1 MQTPNQYGEDAHV
14 TAKQVPAKSPGFRKP
29 ALLMCIPKLYEV
41 SYVINPWMKGNLGNS
56 SRLRALRQ
64 WEDLY
69 EALSGLADIYLVE
82 PVAGSPDMVFTAN
95 AGLARDGVVA
105 ISSFYHPERQGEEPH
120 FRHWFRE
127 AGYAVADLPRETPF
141 EGEGDALFSTD
152 GAVLWAGYG
161 SRTFEASHVAL
172 RGLWDVEVVGLHLTD
187 PRFYHLDTCFAPLE
201 DGSLLYYPAAFDE
214 ASLRKI
220 EAVYSAE
227 KRIVVGEEDA
237 LAFACNAVNLGNTI
251 VLNCVSA
258 ELELELRGR
267 GFDVIQ
273 VQLDEFLKA
282 GGAAKCLVM
291 KLTPGM
297 HEKAAMDDVAIDG
310 SGVEAKL
317 IALED
322 QYGAHNYHPLDVVI
336 ERALGAWVTD
346 VNGRRYLD
354 FLAAYS
360 AVNQGHCH
368 PAILAAMV
376 EQAQKVTLTSRA
388 FRNDQLPLLLK
399 ELHELTGFEMVLP
412 MNSGAEAVETAL
424 KAARKWGE
432 MVKGIEVNRT
442 EIIVCANNF
451 HGRTISIVG
460 FSSDAQYRAGFG
472 PFPVG
477 FKHVAFG
484 DAEAL
489 RRAITPETAAFLVEP
504 IQGEAGVIVPR
515 YGYLRAVAKICREN
529 NVLLIADEIQSGLGR
544 TGKLFAYMHEGIT
557 PDVVIAG
564 KALSGGFYPVS
575 VVMSSREVLGVFRPG
590 DHGSTFGGNPLACA
604 VARAALR
611 VIVDERLA
619 ERSAELGAYALTR
632 LQTMRS
638 DRVREVRGRGLW
650 LAIELNVPARP
661 ICEALRDRG
670 VLCKE
675 THETVI
681 RIAPPLVISREDLD
695 WGLTQIEGVLSG
707 DSERRTEER
716 VFRSEEDAF
725 SRVA

>member
-1 MQTPNQYGEDAHV
+1 
-14 TAKQVPAKSPGFRKP
+14 
-29 ALLMCIPKLYEV
+29 MCVPKLYEV
-41 SYVINPWMKGNLGNS
+41 SYVINPWMKDNLGNS
-56 SRLRALRQ
+56 SRRRALQQ

-69 EALSGLADIYLVE
+69 EVLSGLTDIHLVE
-82 PVAGSPDMVFTAN
+82 PIAGSPDMVFTAN

-120 FRHWFRE
+120 FREWFHK
-127 AGYAVADLPRETPF
+127 AGYAVVDLPRETPF
-141 EGEGDALFSTD
+141 EGEGDALFSAD
-152 GAVLWAGYG
+152 GSILWAGHG
-161 SRTFEASHVAL
+161 TRTLEASHVAL
-172 RGLWDVEVVGLHLTD
+172 RRLWDVEVVSLRLMD

-201 DGSLLYYPAAFDE
+201 DGSLLYYPPAFDE
-214 ASLRKI
+214 ESLKKI
-220 EAVYSAE
+220 EAVYTAE
-227 KRIVVGEEDA
+227 KRIAVGEEDA
-237 LAFACNAVNLGNTI
+237 LAFACNAVNLGKTI
-251 VLNCVSA
+251 VLNCISA
-258 ELELELRGR
+258 DLKQELRER
-267 GFDVIQ
+267 GFEVIQ
-273 VQLDEFLKA
+273 VRLDEFLKA

-291 KLTPGM
+291 KLTPEI
-297 HEKAAMDDVAIDG
+297 HAKSEARDAAVQG
-310 SGVEAKL
+310 GGVETKL
-317 IALED
+317 IAMEEE
-322 QYGAHNYHPLDVVI
+322 YGAHNYHPLDVVI
-336 ERALGAWVTD
+336 DRAQGAWVTD

-368 PAILAAMV
+368 PEILAAMV

-388 FRNDQLPLLLK
+388 FRNDQLPLLLRD
-399 ELHELTGFEMVLP
+399 LHELTGFEMALP

-432 MVKGIEVNRT
+432 AVKGVEANRT
-442 EIIVCANNF
+442 EIIVCSNNF

-460 FSSDAQYRAGFG
+460 FSTDEQYRAGFG
-472 PFPVG
+472 PFPAG
-477 FKHVAFG
+477 FRHVPFG
-484 DAEAL
+484 DVKAL
-489 RRAITPETAAFLVEP
+489 RRAITPETVAFLVEP
-504 IQGEAGVIVPR
+504 IQGEAGVIVPPD
-515 YGYLRAVAKICREN
+515 GYLRAVAEICKAN

-544 TGKLFAYMHEGIT
+544 TGKLFAYMHDGIT

-611 VIVDERLA
+611 VIVDEKLA
-619 ERSAELGAYALTR
+619 ERSAELGAYALAR
-632 LQTMRS
+632 LQRMRS
-638 DRVREVRGRGLW
+638 ETVREIRGRGLW

-681 RIAPPLVISREDLD
+681 RIAPPLVILCEDLD
-695 WGLTQIEGVLSG
+695 WGLEQIEFVLAG
-707 DSERRTEER
+707 DSEKLADDALL
-716 VFRSEEDAF
+716 RSEEGVF